1 MSLATL
7 DSLVF
12 TEHFS
17 LDPRLSL
24 SQSVGCGFSVHPV
37 IATTLESDQTILCNF
52 VKTGVTLVLGVLT
65 TTKVL
70 MQAVTTRGPDSSL
83 SPV

>member
-7 DSLVF
+7 GSLVF

-17 LDPRLSL
+17 LDPRHSL

-37 IATTLESDQTILCNF
+37 VIATTLESDQTILNF
-52 VKTGVTLVLGVLT
+52 IKTGVTLLLDVLT